1 MRRPTGV
8 TILAVLQLIY
18 GLLGTLVSAIAL
30 FFGGL
35 IAAGGAVSGDAQTAG
50 VGGALIII
58 TIISLVL
65 SILALIVSFGLFNLE
80 AWAWTLT
87 YVLQAI
93 SLVVYVVDLFMGE
106 NVGGAIFSIVIS
118 AEIIYYLNRP
128 NVKSAFDQA

>member
-1 MRRPTGV
+1 MSRPTGV

-35 IAAGGAVSGDAQTAG
+35 IAAGGAVSGDAQAAG
-50 VGGALIII
+50 AGGTLIII

-65 SILALIVSFGLFNLE
+65 SILALIVSFGLFTLKG
-80 AWAWTLT
+80 WAWTLT
-87 YVLQAI
+87 YVIQVI
-93 SLVVYVVDLFMGE
+93 SIVVNVVNVFMGE

-118 AEIIYYLNRP
+118 AVIIYYLNRP
-128 NVKSAFDQA
+128 NVKSAFGQA